1 MKGNTSKEEKP
12 MNHEEL
18 QIEKYC
24 GYVEFIKSVHN
35 RKPGSTAT
43 RRIL

>member
-1 MKGNTSKEEKP
+1 MSGNTSREEKP

-24 GYVEFIKSVHN
+24 GYAGFIKSVHN
-35 RKPGSTAT
+35 RKPDSTVT